1 MSARRPLYRIR
12 YDPIIGMWV
21 VSATEHAPDGFR
33 NSTAWPSWPE
43 AMRIAHRVVGM
54 LASVQR
60 ERDKRNSRSPGQWL
74 KLPGYAQG
82 GIVQPI
88 PTGRTNVPPLE
99 QYVRDTKYQGGL
111 LGEPDERWN
120 LRDGGRRYDV
130 LADGLANLTY
140 EIKPGLVRLETAL
153 PWADNDQNRKK

>member
-1 MSARRPLYRIR
+1 MSTRRPLYRIR
-12 YDPIIGMWV
+12 YDEIIDMWV
-21 VSATEHAPDGFR
+21 VAATAHAPAGLKAT
-33 NSTAWPSWPE
+33 TAWPSWQE
-43 AMRIAHRVVGM
+43 AMRVANWVSGLVVR
-54 LASVQR
+54 SQR
-60 ERDKRNSRSPGQWL
+60 KQDKFISQGP
-74 KLPGYAQG
+74 KATGYGQG
-82 GIVQPI
+82 GLVQPI